1 MDLIYYQ
8 SSLSPN
14 DHLLYSLCRVW
25 LIILSIPLK
34 ACLYMPRPTS
44 SSHWHTSSTDHL
56 SGSDWEEELGGGWR
70 KRMEREENGE
80 RKKEKRWRKSVVKN
94 EKRGR

>member
-1 MDLIYYQ
+1 MDLVYYQ
-8 SSLSPN
+8 SPLSPH

-25 LIILSIPLK
+25 LSILNIPLK

-56 SGSDWEEELGGGWR
+56 SGSDWEGELGEG
-70 KRMEREENGE
+70 RMEEENGGRRNGE
-80 RKKEKRWRKSVVKN
+80 RKKEKMEEGCGK
-94 EKRGR
+94 E

>member
-1 MDLIYYQ
+1 MDLVYYQ
-8 SSLSPN
+8 SPLSPN

-25 LIILSIPLK
+25 LSILSIPLK

-56 SGSDWEEELGGGWR
+56 SGSDWEEELRG
-70 KRMEREENGE
+70 RMEEENGE
-80 RKKEKRWRKSVVKN
+80 GRKWREEEGEEMEEGCGKK
-94 EKRGR
+94 